1 MAITEIGVT
10 PTDFESFDVIPD
22 SIYGSGMDGN
32 VTISSNTTLTRDM
45 YYNNLTINDDVHLDT
60 AGYRVFVRNSLMLSN
75 TASEQATCSLGRKGA
90 AASAGTLKGGTTGN
104 ATDSVGGAGNGTS
117 VTAPTET
124 LNYFNHPDLAITGVI
139 VHGGD
144 STPTPI
150 FGGSGDTVN
159 AGGGIV
165 VLCARNISGYG
176 TVYATGET
184 TTGGGAIFLVS
195 QDIPLTGLATDVT
208 GHSNGNVKTFKV

>member
-1 MAITEIGVT
+1 MAIKEYGTV

-22 SIYGSGMDGN
+22 SIYGSGNDGN

-45 YYNNLTINDDVHLDT
+45 HYNNLTINDSVHLDT
-60 AGYRVFVRNSLMLSN
+60 AGYRVFVRNSLMMS
-75 TASEQATCSLGRKGA
+75 TTSSQQATCSIGRKGA
-90 AASAGTLKGGTTGN
+90 ASTSGTLKGGVTGN
-104 ATDSVGGAGNGTS
+104 ATDSVGGAGNGTTA
-117 VTAPTET
+117 TAPTET
-124 LNYFNHPDLAITGVI
+124 INYFNHPDLAIQGFI

-144 STPTPI
+144 TTPAPI
-150 FGGSGDTVN
+150 YGGSGDTTN

-208 GHSNGNVKTFKV
+208 GYNDGNVKTYKV

>member
-1 MAITEIGVT
+1 MAIVEIGVT
-10 PTDFESFDVIPD
+10 PTDFEAFDVIPD
-22 SIYGSGMDGN
+22 SIYGSGADGN
-32 VTISSNTTLTRDM
+32 VTISSNTTLARDM
-45 YYNNLTINDDVHLDT
+45 HYNNLTINDDIHLDT

-90 AASAGTLKGGTTGN
+90 SSSVGTLKGGTTGN
-104 ATDSVGGAGNGTS
+104 ATDSVGGAGNGTTA
-117 VTAPTET
+117 TAPTEGIE
-124 LNYFNHPDLAITGVI
+124 YFNHPDLAIQGFI

-144 STPTPI
+144 TTPAPI
-150 FGGSGDTVN
+150 FGGSGDTVS

-176 TVYATGET
+176 TVYATGES